1 MSLKKDYLIRL
12 DIQHNKHNTV
22 MKFVELDINTSTFMI
37 EITRDN
43 IIIDLTDIKGTLYVL
58 DPKGEV
64 HEVLAENKLN
74 YFYIELPSNLTN
86 ELGTYKGAFVLTKD
100 NKRTVLG
107 CISYEIV

>member
-22 MKFVELDINTSTFMI
+22 MKFDDLDINTSTFMI

-64 HEVLAENKLN
+64 HAVLAENKLN
-74 YFYIELPSNLTN
+74 YFYVNLPSNLTDKV
-86 ELGTYKGAFVLTKD
+86 GIYKSEFVLTKD
-100 NKRTVLG
+100 NKRAALG